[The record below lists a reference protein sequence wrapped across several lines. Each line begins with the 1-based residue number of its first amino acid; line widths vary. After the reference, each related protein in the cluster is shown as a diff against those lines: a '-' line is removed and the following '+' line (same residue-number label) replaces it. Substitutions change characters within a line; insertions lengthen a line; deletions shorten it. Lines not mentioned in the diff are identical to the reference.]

1 MKIIGFADYF
11 ISEWHADNYPAW
23 IKQVNEEMGED
34 FEFKYVWAD
43 VDVSPHGVTTDDWCA
58 KMGVEKVSSLQEL
71 CEKCDYVLVLSPSN
85 PEKHLEY
92 AKVVLSY
99 GKNTYID
106 KTFAPD
112 YAEAKQIFDVG
123 ESYNTK
129 FFSTSALRYATELN
143 AVEKGSKIDTYGG
156 GSNVDEYIIHQI
168 EMLIKATDGKGK
180 KVKVEQNGNQY
191 ICTVLLSDGNIST
204 MNFAPSFGFEVVEQK
219 ANGETVKRGI
229 QSDFFKG
236 LIKDILQF
244 FISGKTSFDT
254 NQTLEIMKIRE
265 AVIKGKDCLGQWI
278 EL

>member
-23 IKQVNEEMGED
+23 IRQVNEEMGED
-34 FEFKYVWAD
+34 FEFRYIWAE
-43 VDVSPHGVTTDDWCA
+43 VDVAPHGVTTDDWCA
-58 KMGVEKVSSLQEL
+58 KMGAEKVASLQEL

-92 AKVVLSY
+92 SKVVLSY

-112 YAEAKQIFDVG
+112 YATAKQIFDVAD
-123 ESYNTK
+123 SYGTK

-143 AVEKGSKIDTYGG
+143 DVAKDSKIDTYGG
-156 GSNVDEYIIHQI
+156 GSNLDEYIIHQI
-168 EMLIKATDGKGK
+168 EMLIKSTDGKGE
-180 KVKVEQNGNQY
+180 KVKVEKNGNQY
-191 ICTVLLSDGNIST
+191 ICSVLLSNGSVST
-204 MNFAPSFGFEVVEQK
+204 MTFDPSYGFGVVEK
-219 ANGETVKRGI
+219 TASGEEIRRDAN
-229 QSDFFKG
+229 SDFFKG
-236 LIKDILQF
+236 LIKDILSF
-244 FISGKTSFDT
+244 FISGKVSFDV

-265 AVIKGKDCLGQWI
+265 GVIKAKESLGQWI